1 MTTSFTLARQN
12 DVPLEFEGEL
22 LAEVT
27 SERQGSTRWT
37 ELKLY
42 RSNTKKYVIE
52 TIGMSKVPGD
62 DIRRN
67 GRVADNAHDIK
78 RALRRRDAV
87 AYLTHMALDL
97 LSIAAQKDEAIAAS
111 LNERI

>member
-1 MTTSFTLARQN
+1 MQSFTIQRHN

-22 LAEVT
+22 LAAVT

-37 ELKLY
+37 EIRLY
-42 RSNTKKYVIE
+42 KSSTNRYVVE

-67 GRVADNAHDIK
+67 VRVVDNAQDIK
-78 RALRRRDAV
+78 RALYRKDAI

-97 LSIAAQKDEAIAAS
+97 LTIAAEKDPAIAAA
-111 LNERI
+111 LPERI